1 MGACFSS
8 VIGSRESRSSQPTA
22 KIISVNGSLRE
33 YPVPVYVSQV
43 LEAESSSSSS
53 SSSSSPRFLCNSDS
67 LYYDDYI
74 PVLDLDD
81 ELQANQ
87 IYFVLPASKLRQRL
101 TASDMAALAVKAS
114 VALQNASTKN
124 GHRRNKARIS
134 PVLVVNQSISLQSNK
149 LNHDDGYAPKWP
161 KKATGIN
168 GKPGGGVAGGLSRSG
183 SVRKLQRYTSK
194 RAKMAVRSFRLRLST
209 IYEGAV
215 L

>member
-1 MGACFSS
+1 
-8 VIGSRESRSSQPTA
+8 
-22 KIISVNGSLRE
+22 
-33 YPVPVYVSQV
+33 
-43 LEAESSSSSS
+43 
-53 SSSSSPRFLCNSDS
+53 

-81 ELQANQ
+81 ELEANQ
-87 IYFVLPASKLRQRL
+87 IYFVLPSSKLRQRL
-101 TASDMAALAVKAS
+101 TSSDMAALAVKAS
-114 VALQNASTKN
+114 LAIQNASSKN

-149 LNHDDGYAPKWP
+149 DRNGYRGIDDGYAPKRP

-168 GKPGGGVAGGLSRSG
+168 GKPGGVAAGGLTRAG

-194 RAKMAVRSFRLRLST
+194 RAKLAVRSFRLRLST